1 MFSIAQYFPIT
12 DPTLIFFVVLLVIL
26 LSPIIMGR
34 LRIPHII
41 GMVLA
46 GVLVGEYGLDILKRD
61 ASFELFGSVG
71 LYYIMFLA
79 GLEMDMEGLKK
90 NKGRVSIFGLL
101 TFIIP
106 FFLTYL
112 MGIYLLGYSEMSSL
126 LLGCIMSSNTLV
138 AYPIVGRYG
147 LTQHQSSTLSVG
159 ATMISLLLALIGMAT
174 IVNSYNGGSGGA
186 FWIWF
191 ILKFALYISGL
202 IWGIPRMARW
212 FLRRYSDNV
221 MQFIF
226 VLAVMFLSAALSN
239 AIGLEG
245 IFGAFFSGLILNR
258 FIPRFSPLMNHIEFT
273 GNALFI
279 PYFLIGV
286 GMLINVRL
294 LFTGPHII
302 WVVLCFVVFGTVGKG
317 LAAYLSGLLFRLP
330 KVVCNMLFGLTSAHA
345 AGAIAMVMVG
355 RKLEI
360 APGQFLFNDEVLN
373 GIVIMILFTCVFS
386 TMMTEKAAQRIRL
399 MKKEEPEMVRTD
411 NDERI
416 LIPVKYPDYADNL
429 LSLAMMMRNPKHRR
443 GLVALN
449 VVYDDVNAAKNQEE
463 GRQLLDHLRREASAV
478 NVPLETQVRIAANIA
493 NGIKHAFKEF
503 QASEIVM
510 GLHAR
515 QEITKGFWGQF
526 TQSLY
531 NGLSRQI
538 VISRIMQPLNTIRRI
553 QMAVPSRAEF
563 EPGFYR
569 WLERLSRIAAN
580 TECRIVFHGRQDTLQ
595 LISGYVRNR
604 HPSVRGEY
612 VQMEHWKELPR
623 LAAEVKEDHL
633 FVIVTARKGTIS
645 YKTAMER
652 LPEEINR
659 FFKGKTIMI
668 IFPDQYGDR
677 MDGMTFAQSQHT
689 EERSAYDVFREWIIS
704 KIRKI

>member
-90 NKGRVSIFGLL
+90 NKGRVSIFGLF

-373 GIVIMILFTCVFS
+373 GIVMMILFTCVFS

-515 QEITKGFWGQF
+515 QDITKGFWGQF

-553 QMAVPSRAEF
+553 QVAVPSRAEF